1 MVMLKLASIADLH
14 RLIAD
19 EIQESL
25 TLDYKASPAL
35 GKSSDAK
42 NELCKDVSAF
52 ANSAG
57 GQIVYGMIEKDRKPT
72 AIDDGSELSREW
84 IEQVIDSNVQ
94 PRIDGLVIAPIAVA
108 TGRHAYV
115 VKIPQASGRAPHQA
129 PDHKYY
135 KRQNFQ
141 SVPME
146 DYEVKDVMQRAST
159 PELDVALAF
168 LNTGSA
174 TQARLFVRGER
185 CDPIYVQFTVSN
197 ISTKP
202 AEYAILTAYVDSLFA
217 VVDPSVHFHF
227 SSGVVECFDRG
238 CHSFSVNL
246 GLPNSPPLFRE
257 YPEIAAS
264 FGVEVAPIARDGRRL
279 VLGCDIRT
287 PGFVRRKLWVIRA
300 LNESLYLEDG
310 VDQPLDNGIRAAV

>member
-1 MVMLKLASIADLH
+1 MVMLRLASIADLQ

-35 GKSSDAK
+35 AK
-42 NELCKDVSAF
+42 DRTAELCKDVSAF

-57 GQIVYGMIEKDRKPT
+57 GQIVYGIVEKDRKP
-72 AIDDGSELSREW
+72 AVVDDGSDLSREW
-84 IEQVIDSNVQ
+84 IEQVIDSNIQ
-94 PRIDGLVIAPIAVA
+94 PRIEGLMIAPIALA

-115 VKIPQASGRAPHQA
+115 ITIPQASARAPHQA
-129 PDHKYY
+129 PDHRYY

-146 DYEVKDVMQRAST
+146 DYEVKDVMHRASK

-168 LNTGSA
+168 VNTGSP
-174 TQARLFVRGER
+174 TQARLLVRGER
-185 CDPIYVQFTVSN
+185 CDPIYLQFTVSN
-197 ISTKP
+197 KSAKP

-217 VVDPSVHFHF
+217 IVHHDAHFHF
-227 SSGVVECFDRG
+227 SINAVGFTDTA

-246 GLPNSPPLFRE
+246 GLPSSPPLFRE

-264 FGVEVAPIARDGRRL
+264 FGIALATSARDGRRL

-287 PGFVRRKLWVIRA
+287 PGFVRRKLWVGRA
-300 LNESLYLEDG
+300 LNEFLYLADG
-310 VDQPLDNGIRAAV
+310 IDQPFE